1 MPADFQNTIEISSS
15 GMEAQAR
22 RMRHISENIAN
33 VDTPGYRSKTVS
45 FQGILIGGLETGRVQ
60 VGDVKL
66 SRKELTQIFD
76 PSHPWADDT
85 GYYSGANVDIIV
97 EVANSRQANRSYEA
111 NLQVFEQARQMHSR
125 LLELARR

>member
-76 PSHPWADDT
+76 PSHPMADDT
-85 GYYSGANVDIIV
+85 GYYSGSNVDIIV